1 MSFQAR
7 VAALEGQRLADVN
20 LKRDLLRRIKML
32 EHVLRTERAE
42 RQAGSGSELA
52 TPPFVPTPASVQ
64 PVTSVGGKKIKEGR
78 QILFQYL
85 KEMGYADQV
94 IHSQAQRLQAS
105 FDAWPPM
112 ATMDNGVQSKDTVQL
127 FGQIDTSSTVDEG
140 GEGEATQD
148 ANGAF
153 DFLGGAEDENDE
165 ETTDAPNIADADFDL
180 SGPSASEAAAEVT
193 ADPDDNASALE
204 ESMLQSFGAA
214 GAKLLKKQGR
224 KSKKSKPS
232 AQDLFSGS
240 GSGGGSSSGGGESAT
255 GGGAGLADLFD
266 LGPGNGSKSTA
277 PDQTAQAAKESL
289 VRKAWKSTVEL
300 RSHVDSIQA
309 VAFHDTDFRLASAS
323 DDMTIKLWDLAEPKK
338 GKGAVEP
345 TVTYRGHVSPVLS
358 LAMSS
363 GSGIL
368 YSGDASGKI
377 YTWKL
382 PASDAKPG
390 PFNPELAVG
399 SLAGHTDAV
408 WALDCHQ
415 NGRLLL
421 SAGADEIARV
431 WDTSSEGAL
440 ELTTTTTSSA
450 SMGCAEF
457 AKSDVSKFVFGCASG
472 YAAVCDVKS
481 GSVLLTLGTDDGQGS
496 AVNAIKTHTTLS
508 FVATAN
514 EDKTINFY
522 DLKSGDLLHSMVAHQ
537 AGVGSIGFD
546 SSGLYMVS
554 GGHDRSIRIWDVG
567 TRTCVNE
574 ITCHRMKRDEAINAV
589 AFHASL
595 PYFVSGGADST
606 LKIFH

>member
-1 MSFQAR
+1 
-7 VAALEGQRLADVN
+7 
-20 LKRDLLRRIKML
+20 
-32 EHVLRTERAE
+32 
-42 RQAGSGSELA
+42 
-52 TPPFVPTPASVQ
+52 
-64 PVTSVGGKKIKEGR
+64 VGGKKIKEGR

-94 IHSQAQRLQAS
+94 IHAQAQRLKAS

-112 ATMDNGVQSKDTVQL
+112 ATVDNGVQGKETLQL
-127 FGQIDTSSTVDEG
+127 FGQLDASAVNES

-148 ANGAF
+148 ASGAF
-153 DFLGGAEDENDE
+153 DFLGGAEEDETE
-165 ETTDAPNIADADFDL
+165 ETDAPNAAEADFDM
-180 SGPSASEAAAEVT
+180 PTANATSADGKDA
-193 ADPDDNASALE
+193 PDDDTSALE
-204 ESMLQSFGAA
+204 ESVMQSFGAA

-224 KSKKSKPS
+224 KSKKSTTKPS
-232 AQDLFSGS
+232 AKDLFSGS
-240 GSGGGSSSGGGESAT
+240 GGGSGDGESAV
-255 GGGAGLADLFD
+255 GLADLFD
-266 LGPGNGSKSTA
+266 LGPDTRSNSTA
-277 PDQTAQAAKESL
+277 PDEKAQAANESL

-300 RSHVDSIQA
+300 RSHVDSVQA
-309 VAFHDTDFRLASAS
+309 VTFHDTEFRLASAS
-323 DDMTIKLWDLAEPKK
+323 DDMTIKLWDLAVPKK

-358 LAMSS
+358 LAMAS
-363 GSGIL
+363 GNGLL
-368 YSGDASGKI
+368 YSGDACGKI

-382 PASDAKPG
+382 PAADAKPG
-390 PFNPELAVG
+390 PFDPALAVG
-399 SLAGHTDAV
+399 SLAAHTDAV

-415 NGRLLL
+415 NGQLLL
-421 SAGADEIARV
+421 SAGSDESARV
-431 WDTSSEGAL
+431 WNTSGGRTL
-440 ELTTTTTSSA
+440 ELAVTATSSA
-450 SMGCAEF
+450 PIGCAEF
-457 AKSDVSKFVFGCASG
+457 AKSDAGKFVFGCTSG
-472 YAAVCDVKS
+472 YAAVCDLKS
-481 GSVLLTLGTDDGQGS
+481 GAVVQSLGTNHGQGS
-496 AVNAIKTHTTLS
+496 AVNSIKTHATLS

-537 AGVGSIGFD
+537 AGVGSISFD

-606 LKIFH
+606 LKVFH